1 MISIEE
7 FEEIYNLI
15 PGEPEF
21 ELWFDEDRP
30 QLHDHQVCRLRYLS
44 ALR

>member
-15 PGEPEF
+15 SGEPEF
-21 ELWFDEDRP
+21 ELWFDEDGP
-30 QLHDHQVCRLRYLS
+30 TI
-44 ALR
+44 

>member
-21 ELWFDEDRP
+21 KLWFDEDAP
-30 QLHDHQVCRLRYLS
+30 TT
-44 ALR
+44 